1 VKGSE
6 VAAVPTATRV
16 SLTSTPLPE
25 GEGPA
30 RIGDAP
36 DLIEIPLGPEPDAPR
51 LSLTRAQRP
60 STGSVTVVDHAGQ
73 TREVHV
79 PGEYALTLYLDR
91 REIVTLMTLGQAPE
105 ALVMGYLRNQRLVR
119 SLTDLAAIHVDWE
132 TEACA
137 ITTRDPAAHDPEERM
152 ARRTV
157 TTGCGQGTMFGDWLE
172 ELTPLQSEATLDVAT
187 LDQALA
193 RILALDT
200 VYKRAGSVHGC
211 ALLKN
216 DAEAGLLYH
225 VEDVGRHNAV
235 DTITGFMWLD
245 EEEGADKIFYTTGRL
260 TSEMVMKA
268 AQMGVP
274 FLVSRSGATRMGLEL
289 AQNLGITLICRA
301 RVGRHLVYTHSHRVI
316 RSGA

>member
-1 VKGSE
+1 M
-6 VAAVPTATRV
+6 AAVPSAERV
-16 SLTSTPLPE
+16 SLTPTPLPQ
-25 GEGPA
+25 GEGPEV
-30 RIGDAP
+30 
-36 DLIEIPLGPEPDAPR
+36 IELPLGPEPDAPR

-60 STGSVTVVDHAGQ
+60 LTSPVTVVDHQGQ
-73 TREVHV
+73 AREVQV
-79 PGEYALTLYLDR
+79 PGEYALTLFLDK

-105 ALVMGYLRNQRLVR
+105 ALVMGYLKNQRLVR

-137 ITTRDPAAHDPEERM
+137 ITTRDPAAFDPEERM

-172 ELTPLQSEATLDVAT
+172 ELTPLQSEAVLDIAT

-216 DAEAGLLYH
+216 DAEARLLYH

-274 FLVSRSGATRMGLEL
+274 FLVSRSGVTHMGLEL
-289 AQNLGITLICRA
+289 AERLGITLIARA
-301 RVGRHLVYTHSHRVI
+301 RVGRHLVYSHAHRI
-316 RSGA
+316 TRSAA

>member
-1 VKGSE
+1 M
-6 VAAVPTATRV
+6 AAVPVAERV

-25 GEGPA
+25 REGLE
-30 RIGDAP
+30 
-36 DLIEIPLGPEPDAPR
+36 LIEFPLGPEPDAPR

-60 STGSVTVVDHAGQ
+60 LTSPVTVVDHQGQ
-73 TREVHV
+73 PRDVQV
-79 PGEYALTLYLDR
+79 PGEYALTLFLDK

-105 ALVMGYLRNQRLVR
+105 ALVMGYLKNQRLIR
-119 SLTDLAAIHVDWE
+119 SLTDLTAIHVDWE

-137 ITTRDPAAHDPEERM
+137 ITTRDPAAFDPEERM

-172 ELTPLQSEATLDVAT
+172 ELTPLQTDATLDVAT

-211 ALLKN
+211 ALLTN
-216 DAEAGLLYH
+216 DAEASLLYH

-245 EEEGADKIFYTTGRL
+245 EEQGADKIFYTTGRL

-274 FLVSRSGATRMGLEL
+274 FLVSRSGVTRMGLEL
-289 AQNLGITLICRA
+289 AERLGITLIARA
-301 RVGRHLVYTHSHRVI
+301 RVGRHLVYCHAHRI
-316 RSGA
+316 TRSAA

>member
-1 VKGSE
+1 M
-6 VAAVPTATRV
+6 AAVPVAERA
-16 SLTSTPLPE
+16 SLTSTPLLE
-25 GEGPA
+25 GEGLE
-30 RIGDAP
+30 
-36 DLIEIPLGPEPDAPR
+36 LIEFPLGPEPDAPR

-60 STGSVTVVDHAGQ
+60 LTSPVTVVDHQGQ
-73 TREVHV
+73 PRDVQV

-105 ALVMGYLRNQRLVR
+105 ALVMGYLKNQRLVR
-119 SLTDLAAIHVDWE
+119 SLTDLTAIHVDWE

-137 ITTRDPAAHDPEERM
+137 ITTRDPAAFDPEARM

-172 ELTPLQSEATLDVAT
+172 DLTPLQTEATLDVAT

-211 ALLKN
+211 ALLTN

-245 EEEGADKIFYTTGRL
+245 EEQGGDKIFYTTGRL

-274 FLVSRSGATRMGLEL
+274 FLVSRSGVTRMGLEL
-289 AQNLGITLICRA
+289 AERLGITLIARA
-301 RVGRHLVYTHSHRVI
+301 RVGRHLAYCHTHRVT
-316 RSGA
+316 RSAA

>member
-1 VKGSE
+1 MSA
-6 VAAVPTATRV
+6 VAA
-16 SLTSTPLPE
+16 
-25 GEGPA
+25 
-30 RIGDAP
+30 AP
-36 DLIEIPLGPEPDAPR
+36 DLIELPLGPEPGAPR
-51 LSLTRAQRP
+51 LSLTRAARP
-60 STGSVTVVDHAGQ
+60 LTSAATVVDHAGQ
-73 TREVHV
+73 PREVQV

-105 ALVMGYLRNQRLVR
+105 ALVMGYLKNQRLVR
-119 SLTDLAAIHVDWE
+119 SLADLAAIHVDWE
-132 TEACA
+132 AEACA
-137 ITTRDPAAHDPEERM
+137 ITTRDPAAHAPEARM

-172 ELTPLQSEATLDVAT
+172 ELLPVQSEATLAVAT
-187 LDQALA
+187 LDQVLA

-216 DAEAGLLYH
+216 DAEASLLYH

-235 DTITGFMWLD
+235 DSITGLMWLD
-245 EEEGADKIFYTTGRL
+245 EEDGADKIFYTTGRL

-274 FLVSRSGATRMGLEL
+274 FLVSRSGLTRMGLEL
-289 AQNLGITLICRA
+289 AEKLGITLIGRA
-301 RVGRHLVYTHSHRVI
+301 RVGRHLVYTHSHRVT
-316 RSGA
+316 RSAA

>member
-1 VKGSE
+1 M
-6 VAAVPTATRV
+6 AAVTVAERV
-16 SLTSTPLPE
+16 SLTLDSTRE
-25 GEGPA
+25 EEGP
-30 RIGDAP
+30 
-36 DLIEIPLGPEPDAPR
+36 EIFELPLGPEPDAPR

-60 STGSVTVVDHAGQ
+60 LTSPVTVVDHEGQ
-73 TREVHV
+73 PREVYV
-79 PGEYALTLYLDR
+79 PGEYAITLFLDK

-105 ALVMGYLRNQRLVR
+105 ALVMGYLKNQRLIR
-119 SLTDLAAIHVDWE
+119 SLTDLVAIHVDWE

-137 ITTRDPAAHDPEERM
+137 ITTRDPAAFDPEERM

-157 TTGCGQGTMFGDWLE
+157 TTGCGQGTMFGDWLD
-172 ELTPLQSEATLDVAT
+172 ELVPLESAATLDVAT
-187 LDQALA
+187 LDQALH

-216 DAEAGLLYH
+216 DIEASLLYH

-274 FLVSRSGATRMGLEL
+274 FLVSRSGVTHMGLEL
-289 AQNLGITLICRA
+289 AQRLGITLIARA
-301 RVGRHLVYTHSHRVI
+301 RVGRHLVYSHSHRVT
-316 RSGA
+316 RREA

>member
-1 VKGSE
+1 M
-6 VAAVPTATRV
+6 AAVPTGISGA
-16 SLTSTPLPE
+16 LTPAAPPD
-25 GEGPA
+25 GEGV
-30 RIGDAP
+30 DV
-36 DLIEIPLGPEPDAPR
+36 IELHLGPAPDAPR
-51 LSLTRAQRP
+51 LSLTRAHRP
-60 STGSVTVVDHAGQ
+60 STSAITVMDHEGQ
-73 TREVHV
+73 TREVEA
-79 PGEYALTLYLDR
+79 PGEYPLTLYLDR

-119 SLTDLAAIHVDWE
+119 SLADLAAIHVDWE

-137 ITTRDPAAHDPEERM
+137 ITTRDPAAHDPEQRM

-172 ELTPLQSEATLDVAT
+172 ELTPLQSDATVDVFTLDR
-187 LDQALA
+187 ALA

-200 VYKRAGSVHGC
+200 VYKRSGSVHGC

-216 DAEAGLLYH
+216 DAEANLLYH

-245 EEEGADKIFYTTGRL
+245 EEEGSDKIFYTTGRL
-260 TSEMVMKA
+260 TSEMVMKT

-274 FLVSRSGATRMGLEL
+274 FLVSRSGVTRMGLDL
-289 AQNLGITLICRA
+289 AERLGITLIARA
-301 RVGRHLVYTHSHRVI
+301 RVGRHLVYCHGHRVT

>member
-1 VKGSE
+1 M
-6 VAAVPTATRV
+6 AAVPVAERV
-16 SLTSTPLPE
+16 SLTPTPLPG
-25 GEGPA
+25 GEGLS
-30 RIGDAP
+30 IVE
-36 DLIEIPLGPEPDAPR
+36 LPLGHGPDAPC
-51 LSLTRAQRP
+51 LSITRAQRP
-60 STGSVTVVDHAGQ
+60 LTSAVTVADHEGKP
-73 TREVHV
+73 REVQV
-79 PGEYALTLYLDR
+79 PGEYALTLFLDK

-105 ALVMGYLRNQRLVR
+105 ALVMGYLKNQRLVR
-119 SLTDLAAIHVDWE
+119 SLTDLVAIHVDWE
-132 TEACA
+132 AEACA
-137 ITTRDPAAHDPEERM
+137 ITTRDPATFDPEERM

-172 ELTPLQSEATLDVAT
+172 ELVPLSTEATLDVAT
-187 LDQALA
+187 LDQALHG
-193 RILALDT
+193 ILALDT

-245 EEEGADKIFYTTGRL
+245 EEVGGDKIFYTTGRL

-274 FLVSRSGATRMGLEL
+274 FLVSRSGVTHMGLEL
-289 AQNLGITLICRA
+289 AQRLGITLIARA
-301 RVGRHLVYTHSHRVI
+301 RVGRHLVYSHSHRVT
-316 RSGA
+316 RSAA

>member
-1 VKGSE
+1 MAGAHSPVE
-6 VAAVPTATRV
+6 
-16 SLTSTPLPE
+16 L
-25 GEGPA
+25 
-30 RIGDAP
+30 
-36 DLIEIPLGPEPDAPR
+36 PLGPGQDAPR
-51 LSLTRAQRP
+51 LSLTQARRP
-60 STGSVTVVDHAGQ
+60 LTGAVTVVDHAGQ
-73 TREVHV
+73 AREVNL

-105 ALVMGYLRNQRLVR
+105 ALVMGYLRNQRLIR
-119 SLTDLAAIHVDWE
+119 ALADLAAIHVDWE
-132 TEACA
+132 AEACA
-137 ITTRDPAAHDPEERM
+137 ITTRDPAAHDPSKRM

-172 ELTPLQSEATLDVAT
+172 ELSPLQSEATLDVAD
-187 LDQALA
+187 LDRALA

-211 ALLKN
+211 ALLSN
-216 DAEAGLLYH
+216 DAEATLLYH

-245 EEEGADKIFYTTGRL
+245 EEDGADKIFYTTGRL

-274 FLVSRSGATRMGLEL
+274 FLVSRSGVTQMGLEL
-289 AQNLGITLICRA
+289 AQRLGITLIGRA
-301 RVGRHLVYTHSHRVI
+301 RVGRHLVYCHAHRI
-316 RSGA
+316 TRSSGE